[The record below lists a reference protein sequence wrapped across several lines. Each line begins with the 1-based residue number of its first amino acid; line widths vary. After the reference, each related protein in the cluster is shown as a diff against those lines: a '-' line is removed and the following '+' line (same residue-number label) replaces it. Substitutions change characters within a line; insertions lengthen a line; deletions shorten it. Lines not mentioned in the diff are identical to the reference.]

1 MSNNIKYLFFFTS
14 FIVIIGVF
22 EIIYLSQKKIDLD
35 TKIKTVK
42 LLSMPDLAVCNE
54 AFYIRHR
61 SLASVADSFSVSPS
75 LLAYFPS
82 DFVYSPGI
90 KR

>member
-1 MSNNIKYLFFFTS
+1 LSKNIKYLSLFV
-14 FIVIIGVF
+14 VILVGFGVGEYF
-22 EIIYLSQKKIDLD
+22 YFSKQSLD
-35 TKIKTVK
+35 FKVKREVTK
-42 LLSMPDLAVCNE
+42 LLTMPDLAICGE

-61 SLASVADSFSVSPS
+61 SLASVGDSFSVSPS

-82 DFVYSPGI
+82 DFVYYTAS